1 MAVDEID
8 KPRMSPCPH
17 ECQEGCSIYA
27 ERPSGCRTFACT
39 WLLGFGKPAHRPD
52 RSGLLVYGDEAEM
65 GDTLVVTELHPNVM
79 RSTKAQS
86 LMKELRRTGIGLYIR
101 RADGVVQIEGDAA
114 FIACAEEVRKGLS
127 PEDREKIRLKVV

>member
-1 MAVDEID
+1 
-8 KPRMSPCPH
+8 
-17 ECQEGCSIYA
+17 
-27 ERPSGCRTFACT
+27 
-39 WLLGFGKPAHRPD
+39 
-52 RSGLLVYGDEAEM
+52 M